1 MYISDLAEFMLD
13 ATKTVASN
21 VSYTVVE
28 EASDSTM
35 GKLISGALL
44 VGSMYLGYK
53 LSYNEEE

>member
-13 ATKTVASN
+13 ATVLVASN

-28 EASDSTM
+28 EASDSTI
-35 GKLISGALL
+35 GKVLSGAIII
-44 VGSMYLGYK
+44 GSMYLGYK

>member
-28 EASDSTM
+28 EASDSTI
-35 GKLISGALL
+35 GKVLSGAIII
-44 VGSMYLGYK
+44 GSVYLGYK

>member
-1 MYISDLAEFMLD
+1 MYISDLAEFMLG

-21 VSYTVVE
+21 ITYSVVE

-44 VGSMYLGYK
+44 VGSIYLGYK
-53 LSYNEEE
+53 LSYEEE

>member
-1 MYISDLAEFMLD
+1 MYISDLAEFMLG

-35 GKLISGALL
+35 GKLLSGVVLI
-44 VGSMYLGYK
+44 GSMYLGYK

>member
-1 MYISDLAEFMLD
+1 MYISDLAEFMLG

-21 VSYTVVE
+21 VTYNVVE

-35 GKLISGALL
+35 GKIISGALL

-53 LSYNEEE
+53 LSYEEE

>member
-1 MYISDLAEFMLD
+1 MYISDLAEFMLG

-28 EASDSTM
+28 EASI
-35 GKLISGALL
+35 GKVLSGAILI
-44 VGSMYLGYK
+44 GSMYIGYK

>member
-1 MYISDLAEFMLD
+1 MYISDLAEFMLG
-13 ATKTVASN
+13 ATKTVTSN
-21 VSYTVVE
+21 VTYTVVE

-53 LSYNEEE
+53 LSYEEE

>member
-1 MYISDLAEFMLD
+1 MYISDLTEFMLG

-21 VSYTVVE
+21 VTYTVVE

-35 GKLISGALL
+35 GKILSGALL

-53 LSYNEEE
+53 LSYEEE

>member
-28 EASDSTM
+28 EASDSTI
-35 GKLISGALL
+35 GKVLSGAIII
-44 VGSMYLGYK
+44 GSMYLGYK

>member
-28 EASDSTM
+28 EASDSII
-35 GKLISGALL
+35 GKVLSGAIII
-44 VGSMYLGYK
+44 GSMYLGYK

>member
-1 MYISDLAEFMLD
+1 MYISDLAEFMLG

-21 VSYTVVE
+21 VSYNVVE

-35 GKLISGALL
+35 GKLISGAIII
-44 VGSMYLGYK
+44 GSMYLGYK

>member
-28 EASDSTM
+28 EASDSTI
-35 GKLISGALL
+35 GKVLSGALL
-44 VGSMYLGYK
+44 IGSMYLGYK
-53 LSYNEEE
+53 LSYEEE

>member
-1 MYISDLAEFMLD
+1 MYISDLAEFMLG

-21 VSYTVVE
+21 VTYNVVE

-53 LSYNEEE
+53 LSYEEE

>member
-1 MYISDLAEFMLD
+1 MYISDLAEFMLG
-13 ATKTVASN
+13 ATKTVTSN
-21 VSYTVVE
+21 VSFTVVE

-53 LSYNEEE
+53 LSYEEE